1 MIASYNGVLN
11 ETKENIQAIV
21 LYVFS
26 MDVMYVIES
35 FISLEDYKCHQYKCV
50 IQLCRKVTS
59 RYNFMDFYKL
69 FINILYPS
77 S

>member
-35 FISLEDYKCHQYKCV
+35 FISLEDCKCHQDKCV

-59 RYNFMDFYKL
+59 HYNFMDFYKL
-69 FINILYPS
+69 LKNI
-77 S
+77 